1 VKIFRWF
8 LILQAVGLVA
18 ILLYL
23 VLRDSAVGA
32 LFARI
37 ALVSLLPG
45 SLVGGRPVEWL
56 LWPSS
61 TSRETIQGLAV
72 VFALAINAVV
82 CALIIL
88 GLRFRA
94 RHRAA

>member
-1 VKIFRWF
+1 VRIFRWF

-23 VLRDSAVGA
+23 PLQDSAVGL
-32 LFARI
+32 LFARV
-37 ALVSLLPG
+37 ALVVLLPG
-45 SLVGGRPVEWL
+45 SLVGGRLVEWL

-61 TSRETIQGLAV
+61 TSRETIQALAV
-72 VFALAINAVV
+72 VSAFAINALV
-82 CALIIL
+82 CTLIVL